1 MKSAVDPFF
10 GTNSE
15 PVTAGRNAAVVA
27 ASATDLPFVTSSLLI
42 AGGATAGTVAV
53 ILAND
58 PDSQLIALPVAVNQP
73 LTQYQMQVRAVTANS
88 VAGISV
94 FALWSRGRF
103 MNRAIGRAKGG
114 RHRGFSWLDGGR
126 FPSEPRGSSDGF
138 HPCETW
144 RPARRCSR
152 LEAGR
157 FFRLRARCPRRQL
170 ASSQR
175 RARMYG
181 GRCEH

>member
-42 AGGATAGTVAV
+42 AGGATAGTVTV

-73 LTQYQMQVRAVTANS
+73 LTQYQMQVRAVTAIS

-94 FALWSRGRF
+94 FALWSRG
-103 MNRAIGRAKGG
+103 
-114 RHRGFSWLDGGR
+114 
-126 FPSEPRGSSDGF
+126 
-138 HPCETW
+138 
-144 RPARRCSR
+144 
-152 LEAGR
+152 
-157 FFRLRARCPRRQL
+157 
-170 ASSQR
+170 
-175 RARMYG
+175 
-181 GRCEH
+181 